1 MEVGGFV
8 REQVRKGGRHRFC
21 FSKLLISLIE
31 ILLINQEVGNKK
43 GSKTEDI
50 FCTQYLNL
58 FT

>member
-1 MEVGGFV
+1 MEGGGFV
-8 REQVRKGGRHRFC
+8 RDQVGKGGRHIFRILE
-21 FSKLLISLIE
+21 LLISLIE

-43 GSKTEDI
+43 GLKTEDI